1 MNSPNGRFIGSI
13 TNVEYSTLF
22 LVKAWLEVNPVIA
35 LICAFL
41 IIVVASS
48 YLMFIIEREATF
60 DAAPIVDARHEDFC
74 NTIWLVIITVLTVG
88 YGDMYPIT
96 DMGKVIAIFAGF
108 GGLLLS
114 AALITMVHKYLTLT
128 EDEKAVMD
136 FI

>member
-1 MNSPNGRFIGSI
+1 MTESEPCDRSHLRILDNRGGEQLLDVHNRKGSD
-13 TNVEYSTLF
+13 F
-22 LVKAWLEVNPVIA
+22 RC
-35 LICAFL
+35 CA
-41 IIVVASS
+41 ASG
-48 YLMFIIEREATF
+48 L
-60 DAAPIVDARHEDFC
+60 RHEDFC